1 MNGALDDRTD
11 PAQAQRLAAEIS
23 SHGAHARVVIY
34 PNYGH
39 QIPFGVRDK
48 EIDLFIDTLLGKST
62 R

>member
-23 SHGAHARVVIY
+23 SHGGRVRVVIY
-34 PNYGH
+34 PKYGH

-48 EIDLFIDTLLGKST
+48 EIDLFIDTILGKSS
-62 R
+62 